1 MSTSFLIG
9 HFVQNPSPKYK
20 RTYRRH
26 DLELKRHLATLCC
39 EPGASV
45 AAIAREHGINANMLF
60 MWRKQYAL
68 GTAADLV
75 VVLPVQVQAD
85 GLSDEVQSIARPSP
99 RTVRR
104 DVSVSLIEIE
114 LSGVLVRLRGTVDEA
129 TRPCAVG
136 CASEQAEHCI

>member
-1 MSTSFLIG
+1 M
-9 HFVQNPSPKYK
+9 QNSSGKYK

-26 DLELKRHLATLCC
+26 DLDLKRQLAALCC
-39 EPGASV
+39 ESGACV

-68 GTAADLV
+68 GTAADSAVL
-75 VVLPVQVQAD
+75 LPVQVQPED

-99 RTVRR
+99 RTDKH

-114 LSGVLVRLRGTVDEA
+114 MSGVLVRLRGTVDEA
-129 TRPCAVG
+129 SLCSVLRAVRG
-136 CASEQAEHCI
+136 AA

>member
-1 MSTSFLIG
+1 
-9 HFVQNPSPKYK
+9 
-20 RTYRRH
+20 
-26 DLELKRHLATLCC
+26 LCC
-39 EPGASV
+39 EPVASV

-68 GTAADLV
+68 GTAADSV
-75 VVLPVQVQAD
+75 VVLPVQVQAED
-85 GLSDEVQSIARPSP
+85 ALSDEVQSIARPSP

>member
-1 MSTSFLIG
+1 M
-9 HFVQNPSPKYK
+9 QNFPAKNK

-68 GTAADLV
+68 GIAAGSAVL
-75 VVLPVQVQAD
+75 LPVQVQAED

-99 RTVRR
+99 RTVKR

-114 LSGVLVRLRGTVDEA
+114 MSGVLVRLRGTVDEA
-129 TRPCAVG
+129 SLCSVLRAVRG
-136 CASEQAEHCI
+136 AA